1 VVPTKFRFI
10 WLSGYRGED
19 PNVKI
24 LKRRTRDDERHVMAT
39 ANMAFQHIYQINSC
53 NDVIIYKICPVL

>member
-1 VVPTKFRFI
+1 MVSTKFWYI
-10 WLSGYRGED
+10 WLSGCRGED

-39 ANMAFQHIYQINSC
+39 PNMAFQHIYQINSC
-53 NDVIIYKICPVL
+53 NDVIIYKIFPVL